1 MATRYIYET
10 TFDEDVQH
18 DKQGGQC
25 PECNGRVTTNTV
37 ETVCEDC
44 GLVIDEQPID
54 HGPEWRDYEDAESNP
69 ERTGAP
75 LTPARHDRGLLTT
88 IGRNTDANGNTL
100 SGDKRRQLHRLRREQ
115 RRGRWRSKWE
125 QNLAHGL
132 REVRRIASCLELGDG
147 VRNQACQLFRSAQ
160 NEDLLRGRS
169 IEAIAAASVYGA
181 CRCNGRSRLV
191 DDVSE
196 MARVAES
203 RVTNAYKTL
212 NEELGLP
219 AEPVSP
225 SMFVPRLASDLECP
239 DEIRQRART
248 LAEQAEKRGVT
259 TGVHPAGFAA
269 ACLYKAGREEGR
281 WVTQSEAAE
290 TGNVTPTTVRTHH
303 ETLEEQV
310 A

>member
-1 MATRYIYET
+1 MSRLHIADTGLFVAMGQPSNSRYQAVRRFARRNDVTFVLPERVYEELT
-10 TFDEDVQH
+10 IEDT
-18 DKQGGQC
+18 D
-25 PECNGRVTTNTV
+25 V
-37 ETVCEDC
+37 EEVPIDTA
-44 GLVIDEQPID
+44 IDE
-54 HGPEWRDYEDAESNP
+54 GWA
-69 ERTGAP
+69 TVAAP
-75 LTPARHDRGLLTT
+75 LEFSD
-88 IGRNTDANGNTL
+88 
-100 SGDKRRQLHRLRREQ
+100 S
-115 RRGRWRSKWE
+115 
-125 QNLAHGL
+125 
-132 REVRRIASCLELGDG
+132 VRD
-147 VRNQACQLFRSAQ
+147 QACQLFRSAQ
-160 NEDLLRGRS
+160 TEDLHRGRS

-248 LAEQAEKRGVT
+248 LAEEAEERGVT

-269 ACLYKAGREEGR
+269 ACLYNAGQEQEQ
-281 WVTQSEAAE
+281 WVTQSDVAE
-290 TGNVTPTTVRTHH
+290 TRNVTPTTVRTHH
-303 ETLEEQV
+303 ETLEEQI

>member
-1 MATRYIYET
+1 
-10 TFDEDVQH
+10 
-18 DKQGGQC
+18 
-25 PECNGRVTTNTV
+25 
-37 ETVCEDC
+37 
-44 GLVIDEQPID
+44 
-54 HGPEWRDYEDAESNP
+54 
-69 ERTGAP
+69 
-75 LTPARHDRGLLTT
+75 
-88 IGRNTDANGNTL
+88 
-100 SGDKRRQLHRLRREQ
+100 
-115 RRGRWRSKWE
+115 
-125 QNLAHGL
+125 
-132 REVRRIASCLELGDG
+132 
-147 VRNQACQLFRSAQ
+147 
-160 NEDLLRGRS
+160 LLRGRS
-169 IEAIAAASVYGA
+169 IEAIAAASVYGP
-181 CRCNGRSRLV
+181 CRCNGLSRLV

-212 NEELGLP
+212 NEALGLP

-281 WVTQSEAAE
+281 WLTQRDVVESGDVTS
-290 TGNVTPTTVRTHH
+290 TTIRTHRD
-303 ETLEEQV
+303 TLEEQV